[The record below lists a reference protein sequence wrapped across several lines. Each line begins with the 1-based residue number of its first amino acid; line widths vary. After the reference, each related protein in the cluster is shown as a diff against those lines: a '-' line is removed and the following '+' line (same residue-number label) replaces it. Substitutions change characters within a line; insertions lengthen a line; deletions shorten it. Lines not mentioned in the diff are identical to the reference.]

1 MRKSTYAHIGFGAVS
16 KPTVE
21 WKEYHIQDFVSAF
34 TDGVDTGL
42 ACNDTGTLVCI
53 YTPNAAMARKHID
66 CEKVR
71 KICRY

>member
-21 WKEYHIQDFVSAF
+21 WKEYHVQDFVSAF

-42 ACNDTGTLVCI
+42 ACNDTGTLV
-53 YTPNAAMARKHID
+53 
-66 CEKVR
+66 
-71 KICRY
+71 